1 MKAIHEP
8 VSFVGQAAVG
18 VVEGA
23 LAMHLVVLPVA
34 RIIAAVLV
42 VEYASAV
49 PLRISNHSD
58 ILGPYIILNAPFL
71 AFSFVGF
78 EGMLLFVDL
87 SYSRVLFV
95 LYPLLL
101 RSMFANFQPSRLS
114 HLLPLRHLLFLP

>member
-58 ILGPYIILNAPFL
+58 VLGPYIILNGPFL
-71 AFSFVGF
+71 AF
-78 EGMLLFVDL
+78 
-87 SYSRVLFV
+87 
-95 LYPLLL
+95 
-101 RSMFANFQPSRLS
+101 
-114 HLLPLRHLLFLP
+114 